1 MKHKAD
7 DRRNNVEKI
16 QANIDNTIE
25 NMEETEEM
33 IALKD
38 DPKTKKSLR
47 AKNERRRDA
56 LDGFRQEIQD
66 EARDRERGYK

>member
-7 DRRNNVEKI
+7 DRRDNVDKL

-25 NMEETEEM
+25 NIEMAEEM
-33 IALKD
+33 IADTD
-38 DPKTKKSLR
+38 DDKTKKNLR
-47 AKNERRRDA
+47 AKNERRQDA

>member
-7 DRRNNVEKI
+7 DRSDNVDKL

-25 NMEETEEM
+25 NMEMAEEM
-33 IALKD
+33 IAETD
-38 DPKTKKSLR
+38 DDKTKKNLR
-47 AKNERRRDA
+47 AKNERRQDA

-66 EARDRERGYK
+66 EAGDRERGYN